1 MRVRFA
7 TLDTSERETSRAV
20 HPEDLLPEIQS
31 ALAALADVD
40 THYRIERE
48 HLERWF
54 GPEEARDARLAEL
67 HRQHRRERA
76 PLLQRLTELQEQM
89 SGLCQAGF
97 SCAVH

>member
-7 TLDTSERETSRAV
+7 TLGMSDNGTSRAV
-20 HPEDLLPEIQS
+20 HPEELLSEIQS

-48 HLERWF
+48 HLERWL
-54 GPEEARDARLAEL
+54 GPDEARDALLSDL
-67 HRQHRRERA
+67 HRQHRRERG
-76 PLLQRLTELQEQM
+76 PLIRRLTELQEQM
-89 SGLCQAGF
+89 SGLCRAGF